1 MEIKDEHIRK
11 KISLIEKNDNKIRNI
26 KFAELL
32 SLLNQG
38 DLDDKSLYEFLDNTK
53 SIIFSYFDD
62 EQMLELYNKAMAKN
76 SNLLRKIG
84 NIRISFKDFLDK
96 FKQKN
101 NIANTEN
108 SNEYRRLYE
117 ICDLAFYANKVTKTI
132 CLPCLNYLAQQMNIE
147 ELDELYQNEVSGNVN
162 FGRNIKSRSQEFQ
175 ENYQMYR
182 LIKRAENVCYA
193 IKDASIRKMLD
204 ILYKDNYNQIN
215 TWGFFNDNR
224 GNKVFAI
231 DFPYELGGTFQFHIP
246 DENTTLPKYITDNSN
261 KYVFHF
267 RDIVKNHPKHIS
279 IKNIT
284 AQRKN
289 ENMQELS
296 GFKRN
301 EERLKYYFAIANNM
315 DVFSIFN
322 QPEPQPENQPCN
334 IKTFSSDE
342 LKMRETIIEQLKKK
356 PKIAIQQGNNL
367 DINASIYAIQKFLI
381 DNGIIQN
388 KEELEVVRIKAGM
401 FEPNA
406 LNIDTGSLNGIAI
419 KNLKINAD
427 ENLGEKSACSIL
439 ARLGFYVPKQII
451 ENADVVYDKKIL
463 NSRYGLVLA
472 RQLKDEKLFEF
483 AESIRKETGEPLIT
497 SFLTDDEIQKFG
509 LTDFYQKR
517 KKDIDEAQSIIS
529 ENIYYLP
536 NNKKIAIIP
545 RFLNYGSFIA
555 YSQKIDYYCSIG
567 KGKENAGI
575 TFAITSNPHT
585 GNGKLPKEL
594 IDFGYA
600 LRSQYSIEE
609 FDSGVFVSQNYDKII
624 AGGPKNQD
632 FTIYANMDSNEALE
646 QFINDLKIKLGI
658 QSKKEL
664 PNILSNVKSLGYDSR
679 ISALKKMNTDIERQE
694 IIEQKGVEQDEQR

>member
-1 MEIKDEHIRK
+1 M
-11 KISLIEKNDNKIRNI
+11 
-26 KFAELL
+26 L

-101 NIANTEN
+101 NITNTEN
-108 SNEYRRLYE
+108 SNECRRLYE

-162 FGRNIKSRSQEFQ
+162 LGQNIKSRSQEFQ

-284 AQRKN
+284 EQRKN

-322 QPEPQPENQPCN
+322 QPEPKPENQPCN

-342 LKMRETIIEQLKKK
+342 LKMREAIIEQLKKK

-381 DNGIIQN
+381 DNGIIQS

-406 LNIDTGSLNGIAI
+406 LNIDTGSLNGI
-419 KNLKINAD
+419 
-427 ENLGEKSACSIL
+427 
-439 ARLGFYVPKQII
+439 
-451 ENADVVYDKKIL
+451 
-463 NSRYGLVLA
+463 
-472 RQLKDEKLFEF
+472 
-483 AESIRKETGEPLIT
+483 
-497 SFLTDDEIQKFG
+497 LTDDEIQKFG

-555 YSQKIDYYCSIG
+555 YSQEIDYYCSIG

-609 FDSGVFVSQNYDKII
+609 FDSGVFISQNYDKII

-694 IIEQKGVEQDEQR
+694 IIEPKGVEQDEQR

>member
-1 MEIKDEHIRK
+1 
-11 KISLIEKNDNKIRNI
+11 
-26 KFAELL
+26 
-32 SLLNQG
+32 
-38 DLDDKSLYEFLDNTK
+38 
-53 SIIFSYFDD
+53 
-62 EQMLELYNKAMAKN
+62 
-76 SNLLRKIG
+76 
-84 NIRISFKDFLDK
+84 
-96 FKQKN
+96 
-101 NIANTEN
+101 
-108 SNEYRRLYE
+108 
-117 ICDLAFYANKVTKTI
+117 
-132 CLPCLNYLAQQMNIE
+132 
-147 ELDELYQNEVSGNVN
+147 
-162 FGRNIKSRSQEFQ
+162 
-175 ENYQMYR
+175 
-182 LIKRAENVCYA
+182 
-193 IKDASIRKMLD
+193 MLD

-246 DENTTLPKYITDNSN
+246 DENTTLPKYIIDNSN

-284 AQRKN
+284 EQRKN

-322 QPEPQPENQPCN
+322 QPEPKPENQPCN

-342 LKMRETIIEQLKKK
+342 LKMREAIIEQLKKK

-381 DNGIIQN
+381 DNGIIQS

-406 LNIDTGSLNGIAI
+406 LNIDTGSLNGI
-419 KNLKINAD
+419 
-427 ENLGEKSACSIL
+427 
-439 ARLGFYVPKQII
+439 
-451 ENADVVYDKKIL
+451 
-463 NSRYGLVLA
+463 
-472 RQLKDEKLFEF
+472 
-483 AESIRKETGEPLIT
+483 
-497 SFLTDDEIQKFG
+497 LTDDEIQKFG

-555 YSQKIDYYCSIG
+555 YSQEIDYYCSIG
-567 KGKENAGI
+567 KEKENAGI

-609 FDSGVFVSQNYDKII
+609 FGSGVFISQNYDKII

-694 IIEQKGVEQDEQR
+694 IIEPKGVEQDEQR

>member
-1 MEIKDEHIRK
+1 M
-11 KISLIEKNDNKIRNI
+11 
-26 KFAELL
+26 L

-101 NIANTEN
+101 NITNTEN
-108 SNEYRRLYE
+108 SNECRKLYE

-162 FGRNIKSRSQEFQ
+162 LGQNIKSRSQEFQ

-267 RDIVKNHPKHIS
+267 LDIVKNHPKHIS

-284 AQRKN
+284 EQRKN

-322 QPEPQPENQPCN
+322 QPEPKPENQPCN

-342 LKMRETIIEQLKKK
+342 LKMREAIIEQLKKK

-381 DNGIIQN
+381 NNGIIQS

-406 LNIDTGSLNGIAI
+406 LNIDTGSLNGI
-419 KNLKINAD
+419 
-427 ENLGEKSACSIL
+427 
-439 ARLGFYVPKQII
+439 
-451 ENADVVYDKKIL
+451 
-463 NSRYGLVLA
+463 
-472 RQLKDEKLFEF
+472 
-483 AESIRKETGEPLIT
+483 
-497 SFLTDDEIQKFG
+497 LTDDEIQKFG

-555 YSQKIDYYCSIG
+555 YSQEIDYYCSIG

-694 IIEQKGVEQDEQR
+694 IIEPKGVEQDEQR